1 MHLAGEGGT
10 DTDRSLAMPALDD
23 RQLQDLRAR
32 LDARA
37 ARLSAEIRAIDA
49 EREESPAR
57 APHDQVEDQ
66 GERGEHRLRE
76 AVRHAERERDAEEL
90 RDIEAARERMERG
103 YYGQCTDCGN
113 DIPPARLEAQPW
125 AARCVACQE
134 LFERR
139 HATGVRL
146 PPVL

>member
-1 MHLAGEGGT
+1 M
-10 DTDRSLAMPALDD
+10 SALDD

-32 LDARA
+32 LDERA
-37 ARLSAEIRAIDA
+37 ARLSAEIASIDA
-49 EREESPAR
+49 ERQDSPAR

-90 RDIEAARERMERG
+90 RDIGAARERMARG
-103 YYGQCTDCGN
+103 QYGQCIDCGT
-113 DIPPARLEAQPW
+113 DIPPARLQAQPW

-134 LFERR
+134 LFERS